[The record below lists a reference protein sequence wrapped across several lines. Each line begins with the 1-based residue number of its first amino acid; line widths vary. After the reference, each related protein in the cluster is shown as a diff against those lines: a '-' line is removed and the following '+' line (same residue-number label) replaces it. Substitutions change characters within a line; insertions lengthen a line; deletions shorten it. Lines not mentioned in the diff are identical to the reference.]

1 MSNGKM
7 TPKEFRALR
16 LEFEKRIKAGDEMVM
31 ASPEVFQ
38 QLVNYTLRLERAL
51 RAMEDVFDINIG
63 V

>member
-1 MSNGKM
+1 
-7 TPKEFRALR
+7 
-16 LEFEKRIKAGDEMVM
+16 MVM